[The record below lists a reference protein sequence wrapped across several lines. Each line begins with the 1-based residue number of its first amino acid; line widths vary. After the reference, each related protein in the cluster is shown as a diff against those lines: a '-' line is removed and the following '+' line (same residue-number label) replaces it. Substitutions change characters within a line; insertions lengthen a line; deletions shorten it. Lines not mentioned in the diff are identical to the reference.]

1 MPRFI
6 VLDAMNLTYRA
17 YHALLTRDR
26 QDPTKWVPLRN
37 SRGEAT
43 NAILGFANTVLKIR
57 REEQPD
63 YWALAWDGPGPTF
76 RHERFAEYKATRKPM
91 PEELLGQI
99 EPIEEV
105 AGALGLPVIELPGME
120 ADDVMA
126 TLARRGERAGF
137 DVTLV
142 TSDKDML

>member
-6 VLDAMNLTYRA
+6 VFDAMNLTYRA

-26 QDPTKWVPLRN
+26 EDPSKWVPLRN

-57 REEQPD
+57 REEKPD
-63 YWALAWDGPGPTF
+63 YWALAWDGPGRTF
-76 RHERFAEYKATRKPM
+76 RDAIYPEYKATRPPM
-91 PEELLGQI
+91 PDDIARQLDPLREL
-99 EPIEEV
+99 
-105 AGALGLPVIELPGME
+105 ADALGLPLAEAPAAE

-126 TLARRGERAGF
+126 TLARRGESEG
-137 DVTLV
+137 
-142 TSDKDML
+142 ME